1 MSISTAVNETLAAFN
16 AAGIRAV
23 ADPRDVNPPC
33 VLLIMPTIE
42 FRFEKRRAD
51 LEWSAYLIT
60 GNTGANSATA
70 ALSEMVDTIR
80 GIRPFTRGTPYA
92 LPLPGGGDAVPA
104 YLITWRDSTPIGS
117 E

>member
-1 MSISTAVNETLAAFN
+1 VSITTAVEETLAAFS
-16 AAGIRAV
+16 AAGVRAV
-23 ADPRDVNPPC
+23 SDPRDANPPC

-42 FRFEKRRAD
+42 FRFDKRRAD

-60 GNTGANSATA
+60 GNSGANSAII
-70 ALSEMVDTIR
+70 ALSEMVDSIR
-80 GIRPFTRGTPYA
+80 GIRPFTNGTPYA

-104 YLITWRDSTPIGS
+104 YLIKWRDSTPIG